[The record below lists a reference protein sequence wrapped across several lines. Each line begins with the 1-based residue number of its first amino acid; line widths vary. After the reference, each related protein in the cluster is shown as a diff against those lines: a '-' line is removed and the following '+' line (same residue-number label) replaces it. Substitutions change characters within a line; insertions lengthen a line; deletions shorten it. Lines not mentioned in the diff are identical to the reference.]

1 LFFFFFFV
9 VVSEL
14 NLWRRADNKFYVQSV
29 KEMKNPKHIT
39 WTESNKHILTNID
52 SNKRFVVVGHKAGIV
67 ILDAISYNMRM
78 FFFSVSF
85 PQTNKQKK

>member
-1 LFFFFFFV
+1 
-9 VVSEL
+9 
-14 NLWRRADNKFYVQSV
+14 
-29 KEMKNPKHIT
+29 
-39 WTESNKHILTNID
+39 
-52 SNKRFVVVGHKAGIV
+52 VVVGHKAGIV